1 MDCFLKSA
9 QINVNLFNNRPE
21 ELILPAFYH
30 TYEFKVNKKLGVLKP
45 HPIVCKLFKEY
56 LASQG
61 EISMETTS
69 VPMLVPPRPWRATKD
84 GAYLILP
91 GLRTLS
97 ELCFREQYQS
107 SQSFLLKHDNHWILR
122 TSHRFRGRINLI
134 FQLVT
139 LPGKKD
145 LCQPGTNAFHSLNCS
160 CLLCFF
166 VSTYGAF
173 EYLKLWLK
181 TSNNQRLGS
190 AGDNDR
196 KNKRFCSIAMLCVCF
211 T

>member
-1 MDCFLKSA
+1 MSCCLEVANPSAQCWGKPSYLATYGRCIIRSFFFSKAIKGLVIYKLSITDNNIGFQFGCSLVDCFLKSA

-45 HPIVCKLFKEY
+45 HPVVCKLFKEY

-97 ELCFREQYQS
+97 ERGFRE
-107 SQSFLLKHDNHWILR
+107 
-122 TSHRFRGRINLI
+122 
-134 FQLVT
+134 
-139 LPGKKD
+139 
-145 LCQPGTNAFHSLNCS
+145 
-160 CLLCFF
+160 
-166 VSTYGAF
+166 
-173 EYLKLWLK
+173 
-181 TSNNQRLGS
+181 
-190 AGDNDR
+190 
-196 KNKRFCSIAMLCVCF
+196 
-211 T
+211 

>member
-1 MDCFLKSA
+1 MVDCFLKSA

-45 HPIVCKLFKEY
+45 HPVVCKLFKEY

-97 ELCFREQYQS
+97 ELCFREHSQP
-107 SQSFLLKHDNHWILR
+107 SQSFPLNMTIVRFSVHRRDLEDELILSFNSSLYQGKETSASRER
-122 TSHRFRGRINLI
+122 TLFIH
-134 FQLVT
+134 
-139 LPGKKD
+139 
-145 LCQPGTNAFHSLNCS
+145 
-160 CLLCFF
+160 
-166 VSTYGAF
+166 
-173 EYLKLWLK
+173 
-181 TSNNQRLGS
+181 
-190 AGDNDR
+190 
-196 KNKRFCSIAMLCVCF
+196 
-211 T
+211 